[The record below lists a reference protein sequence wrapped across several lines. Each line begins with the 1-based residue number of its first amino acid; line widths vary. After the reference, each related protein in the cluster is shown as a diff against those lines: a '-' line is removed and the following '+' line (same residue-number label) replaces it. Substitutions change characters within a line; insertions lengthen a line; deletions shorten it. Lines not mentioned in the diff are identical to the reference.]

1 MPCADNIKDP
11 QKQKINDLEAMLCAM
26 CNYWLCV
33 MCNYCEADVGDDV
46 FKEIQEEYKCPNI
59 ANWYNEHQKKDKIRL
74 EADMRKY
81 NPAEIKIIKELPFL

>member
-26 CNYWLCV
+26 CNYLEV
-33 MCNYCEADVGDDV
+33 HIYSLSDKDMLIEV
-46 FKEIQEEYKCPNI
+46 QEKYKCPNI
-59 ANWYNEHQKKDKIRL
+59 SSWYKEHQNKDKIRV

-81 NPAEIKIIKELPFL
+81 NPAEIKIIKELIQEGKI